1 MGEEEITEEAD
12 RAEAQ
17 AKVLAITVEL
27 NEVRTKLGVA
37 RAALR
42 FIADDWDHVSGCPCD
57 TEELRDTFQPRK
69 YGRVNCMT
77 CDALEALEATKDGEA

>member
-1 MGEEEITEEAD
+1 MTEETD

-17 AKVLAITVEL
+17 AKVLAMIVEL

-42 FIADDWDHVSGCPCD
+42 CIADDWDHASGCPCD
-57 TEELRDTFQPRK
+57 TEELCDTFQPHE